1 MNLLNI
7 LWMTRGWADNV
18 MRVRGGTGQWP
29 TVCRET
35 VFGHNRANW
44 APDKFRI
51 NQQPE
56 WGVADSSILTI
67 YTLMN
72 TQHSISSLSKAPAI
86 NFRGGGTFLNAYPK
100 QCFHRFLKCESSNL
114 CFQQGRSSNSAFKK
128 ISHVGHCHCQN
139 WGPLLMRW
147 AGDSKVGWCKDGLLC
162 SAPAPR
168 HGPLAAGPGRHMLV
182 TLYNYIQ
189 Y

>member
-1 MNLLNI
+1 MARDNGPLFVGRLYLVTTEQTEHQTSSVSTSSQNEVHRIPQFWHYI
-7 LWMTRGWADNV
+7 LWWIHNIHSLL
-18 MRVRGGTGQWP
+18 
-29 TVCRET
+29 CRK
-35 VFGHNRANW
+35 H
-44 APDKFRI
+44 
-51 NQQPE
+51 
-56 WGVADSSILTI
+56 L
-67 YTLMN
+67 L
-72 TQHSISSLSKAPAI
+72 SISG
-86 NFRGGGTFLNAYPK
+86 GGGTFLNAHPK

-114 CFQQGRSSNSAFKK
+114 CFQQGRSSIRPLKK